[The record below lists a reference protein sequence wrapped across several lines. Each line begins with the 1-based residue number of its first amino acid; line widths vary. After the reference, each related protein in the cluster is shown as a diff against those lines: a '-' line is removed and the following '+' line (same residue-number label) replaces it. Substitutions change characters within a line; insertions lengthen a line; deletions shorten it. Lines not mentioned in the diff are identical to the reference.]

1 MPALDQKVVVRV
13 RLCRLILVQAVELQP
28 ENLESPANSRSSA
41 VLLGRV
47 ACC

>member
-13 RLCRLILVQAVELQP
+13 RLCRLILVQAVELHP
-28 ENLESPANSRSSA
+28 ENLESPANSQTTA

-47 ACC
+47 ARC